1 MTAVAADS
9 ILRVR
14 FDNGTVAGAD
24 LHVNQLRIAPLTRKT
39 DMAKK
44 KTEKTKSKTKPQ
56 KIKLNAKPKK
66 SNSKTTNSKM
76 KPKSVKKVPAKPIS
90 GYLEN
95 LDAVADE
102 KGISDS
108 LKHLYAVA
116 KDLGI
121 GCEIHHD
128 KASGGYVI
136 SLDEASEDRS
146 FLTAAEAEEFLH
158 EQEQE

>member
-1 MTAVAADS
+1 
-9 ILRVR
+9 
-14 FDNGTVAGAD
+14 
-24 LHVNQLRIAPLTRKT
+24 
-39 DMAKK
+39 MAKK
-44 KTEKTKSKTKPQ
+44 KTGKTKSKTKPQ
-56 KIKLNAKPKK
+56 QAKSKAKPKK
-66 SNSKTTNSKM
+66 SNAKKTNSKA
-76 KPKSVKKVPAKPIS
+76 KPKPVKKVPAISIS

-95 LDAVADE
+95 LDVVADE

-108 LKHLYAVA
+108 LKHLYSVA

-128 KASGGYVI
+128 KGSGGYVV

>member
-1 MTAVAADS
+1 
-9 ILRVR
+9 
-14 FDNGTVAGAD
+14 
-24 LHVNQLRIAPLTRKT
+24 
-39 DMAKK
+39 MAKK
-44 KTEKTKSKTKPQ
+44 KTGKTNSKTKPQ
-56 KIKLNAKPKK
+56 KSKAKAKPIKSDSKK
-66 SNSKTTNSKM
+66 ANSKT
-76 KPKSVKKVPAKPIS
+76 KPKPVKKVPAKPIF

-102 KGISDS
+102 KEISDN

-128 KASGGYVI
+128 KESGGYVV

-146 FLTAAEAEEFLH
+146 FVTAADAEEFLH

>member
-1 MTAVAADS
+1 
-9 ILRVR
+9 
-14 FDNGTVAGAD
+14 
-24 LHVNQLRIAPLTRKT
+24 
-39 DMAKK
+39 
-44 KTEKTKSKTKPQ
+44 
-56 KIKLNAKPKK
+56 
-66 SNSKTTNSKM
+66 M
-76 KPKSVKKVPAKPIS
+76 KHKSVKKVPAKPIS

-121 GCEIHHD
+121 GCEMHHD
-128 KASGGYVI
+128 KESGGYVV

>member
-1 MTAVAADS
+1 
-9 ILRVR
+9 
-14 FDNGTVAGAD
+14 
-24 LHVNQLRIAPLTRKT
+24 
-39 DMAKK
+39 MAKK
-44 KTEKTKSKTKPQ
+44 KTEKTKSKTKPR
-56 KIKLNAKPKK
+56 KSNAKVKPKK
-66 SNSKTTNSKM
+66 SNSSKTTKSKIKHM
-76 KPKSVKKVPAKPIS
+76 SVKKVPAKPIS

-121 GCEIHHD
+121 GCEMHHD
-128 KASGGYVI
+128 KESGGYVV